1 MTQAKAIRIFETGG
15 PEVMQYVDVDVPAPG
30 PGSPRIR

>member
-15 PEVMQYVDVDVPAPG
+15 PEVMQYVDVDEIGRAHV
-30 PGSPRIR
+30 